1 MLIFG
6 HTGITLGAAVLT
18 GVAFFRKHSPDSN
31 MEEKRLGP
39 DRSTEVSPAHTI
51 PDTQRL
57 SWFTLLAGKIDI
69 RILLIGSLLPDII
82 DKPVGRFFFRDVFS
96 NGRIMAHT
104 LVFLILLTLVGFYLL
119 RNRGGTGL
127 LVFSF
132 GTLTHLIF
140 DQMWLTPRT
149 LFWPFY
155 GFTFERAD
163 LADWIPNMGMNLLT
177 NPQVFVPELVG
188 GVVLLWFA
196 AVLVRK
202 RKVFYFIRR
211 GRLQ

>member
-1 MLIFG
+1 
-6 HTGITLGAAVLT
+6 
-18 GVAFFRKHSPDSN
+18 
-31 MEEKRLGP
+31 
-39 DRSTEVSPAHTI
+39 
-51 PDTQRL
+51 
-57 SWFTLLAGKIDI
+57 
-69 RILLIGSLLPDII
+69 
-82 DKPVGRFFFRDVFS
+82 
-96 NGRIMAHT
+96 MAHT

-155 GFTFERAD
+155 GFTFERVD